1 MLITFSFISEL
12 IEYLTGIY
20 YICIYI
26 ILTKVC
32 YNWKEI
38 KDILENKNKNKKQ
51 KTSLHNPMCSHRYDS
66 EICGIKF

>member
-38 KDILENKNKNKKQ
+38 KDILENKKQEQETKNK
-51 KTSLHNPMCSHRYDS
+51 SA
-66 EICGIKF
+66 